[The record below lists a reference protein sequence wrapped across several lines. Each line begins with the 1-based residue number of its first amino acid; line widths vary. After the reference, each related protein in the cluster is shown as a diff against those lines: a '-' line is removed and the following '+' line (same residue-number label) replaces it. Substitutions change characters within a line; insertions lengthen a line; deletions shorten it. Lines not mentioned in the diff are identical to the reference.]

1 MFSKFASLRVGAVIV
16 SGAAL
21 TVLGA
26 GGVASANGSPATTSG
41 TIKACYKTTTS
52 PSTIK
57 RIPGSS
63 TCPSGNSTL
72 TWNQSGPRGPQGP
85 AGSQGPAGP
94 QGPAGSQGPTG
105 PQGPAGL
112 SVGTSGTSGTL
123 VPLNQAQTLKTV
135 LSGSAVPT
143 GGVYFVNASVMLI
156 VASGDT
162 VACILA
168 DNGNAV
174 GVFATVGPAPNQTYE
189 TLPLTG
195 AISASAGD
203 TLEVQCADYTSSNV
217 TTFYDGDI
225 TSVLMSSTGNAAAHA
240 AKSRPARPSLPPHL

>member
-1 MFSKFASLRVGAVIV
+1 M
-16 SGAAL
+16 
-21 TVLGA
+21 
-26 GGVASANGSPATTSG
+26 
-41 TIKACYKTTTS
+41 
-52 PSTIK
+52 
-57 RIPGSS
+57 
-63 TCPSGNSTL
+63 
-72 TWNQSGPRGPQGP
+72 
-85 AGSQGPAGP
+85 
-94 QGPAGSQGPTG
+94 TG
-105 PQGPAGL
+105 I
-112 SVGTSGTSGTL
+112 SGTL

-225 TSVLMSSTGNAAAHA
+225 TSVLISSTGNAAAHA